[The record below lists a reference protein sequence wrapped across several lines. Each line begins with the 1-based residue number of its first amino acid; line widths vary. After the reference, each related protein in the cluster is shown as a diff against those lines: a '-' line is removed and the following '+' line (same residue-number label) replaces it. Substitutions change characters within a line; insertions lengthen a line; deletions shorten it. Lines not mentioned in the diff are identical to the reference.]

1 MTTLCAICPAKPPR
15 APLPESRACGVCVAD
30 LQRMLDDLER
40 LLPVLRSLL
49 EPGRTIGDGRGS
61 TGAAPAP
68 LRVDVLSILDDKR
81 NGPDVFLAYWAGRL
95 DVPPTPAGLA
105 GVLSRVVELD
115 DLEAFTR
122 ALRDLH
128 SRVSLVS
135 GEPQPAKVATCRRTI
150 RGKECRGAI
159 IAVPGG
165 SEAVCSVCGDQW
177 PRARWKFL
185 GRIEAE
191 AG

>member
-1 MTTLCAICPAKPPR
+1 MTTCAICTTRPPR
-15 APLPESRACGVCVAD
+15 PAITDSRACKVCVDD
-30 LQRMLDDLER
+30 LTRMLGDLAR

-49 EPGRTIGDGRGS
+49 EPGRVVGDGRGS
-61 TGAAPAP
+61 GSAAPAP
-68 LRVDVLSILDDKR
+68 LRVDVLSLLDDKR
-81 NGPDVFLAYWAGRL
+81 NGPDTFLAYWAGRL
-95 DVPPTPAGLA
+95 DVPPTPAALA
-105 GVLSRVVELD
+105 GVLSRVVELE

-122 ALRDLH
+122 SLRDLH
-128 SRVSLVS
+128 ARVSLVA
-135 GEPQPAKVATCRRTI
+135 GEPQPAKVATCRRLV

-165 SEAVCSVCGDQW
+165 NEAVCSVCGDQW

-185 GRIEAE
+185 GRIEQ